1 VARRARIDLSRVA
14 ASALDAAVNGEQP
27 RRGRFSGVRAVAAG
41 AVLAAAAQVV
51 VRKAPTA
58 RIPGLPQ
65 MPDLSELGDSVRDRL
80 AERGWIEDEAPVDE
94 DFEDE
99 APVDEAPVDEA
110 PVDEDFEDEEEPE
123 DERDEDEPE
132 DDDFDDD
139 TDGDDDDRGPDAEGE
154 DDWDEEDEDEEPDD
168 EDEESDFDDEP
179 EAVNGNGRS
188 RETARSVVDPVARP
202 PEPPPD
208 AEESEKTAE
217 VASGQE

>member
-99 APVDEAPVDEA
+99 APVDEAPVDE
-110 PVDEDFEDEEEPE
+110 DFE
-123 DERDEDEPE
+123 DEDEPE